1 MRETKEGERK
11 ERRERNRRRKK
22 VIEAT
27 LKLHYTHASL

>member
-11 ERRERNRRRKK
+11 EMRERNRKKK

-27 LKLHYTHASL
+27 LKLHNTHASL